1 VLLEP
6 GRPARPLSQHGGVAL
21 VPSVTGE
28 HRTNETTLVR
38 PGSTVLFFTDG
49 LVERRGVAID
59 DSVTDL
65 CQRAY
70 AMADRPL
77 AVLCDQLVRDAPR
90 RDDVALLAVRID

>member
-1 VLLEP
+1 
-6 GRPARPLSQHGGVAL
+6 
-21 VPSVTGE
+21 VT
-28 HRTNETTLVR
+28 LIR

-59 DSVTDL
+59 DGVTEL

-77 AVLCDQLVRDAPR
+77 AVLCDQLVREAPR